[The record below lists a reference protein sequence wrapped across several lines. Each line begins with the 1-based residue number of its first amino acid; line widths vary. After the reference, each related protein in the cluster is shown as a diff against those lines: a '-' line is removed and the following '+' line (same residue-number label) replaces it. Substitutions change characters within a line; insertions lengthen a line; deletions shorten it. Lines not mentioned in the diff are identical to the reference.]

1 MLRMRAVVMTALHLF
16 SAKHSDPPT
25 LIYHSVSGGLIFFL
39 LLFIYLLRF
48 AKYTVYITLFNDK
61 KT

>member
-1 MLRMRAVVMTALHLF
+1 MKSVYFWNDYAISSREKNGDNAFLF
-16 SAKHSDPPT
+16 NF
-25 LIYHSVSGGLIFFL
+25 IY
-39 LLFIYLLRF
+39 LFIYLLRF